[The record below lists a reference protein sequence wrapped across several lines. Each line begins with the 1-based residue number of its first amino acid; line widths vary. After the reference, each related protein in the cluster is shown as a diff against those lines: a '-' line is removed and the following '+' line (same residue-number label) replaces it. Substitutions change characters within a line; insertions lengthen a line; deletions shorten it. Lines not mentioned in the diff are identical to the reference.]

1 MGIHALNDWAKYR
14 ISAQALR
21 MMSCG
26 LQKLKSKTH
35 LMRGLIIVTF
45 NSLTILSHNKI
56 YILAINET
64 ASVRIKLLN
73 FTEVRKVS
81 RRYTR

>member
-26 LQKLKSKTH
+26 LQKLKSH

-45 NSLTILSHNKI
+45 NSLTILAHNKI